1 MPAGSKDRSGDFIGA
16 RPEGADAALVLADG
30 EVFWGKGAGAPGIS
44 VGEVCFNTS
53 MTGYQ
58 EILTD
63 PSYAGQLISFTF
75 PHIGNVGVNPEDMES
90 KTPAAR
96 GIILREEIT
105 EPASWRAA
113 RHLDDWLKSIW
124 LTCVT
129 GVDTRRLTNRIRDGG
144 APNGALVYNPGGE
157 LEIEAAQAEAV
168 AWPPLRR
175 RDRHRGRLERHH
187 HRLQRGEDE
196 APACV
201 GRGATF

>member
-1 MPAGSKDRSGDFIGA
+1 M
-16 RPEGADAALVLADG
+16 LADG

-75 PHIGNVGVNPEDMES
+75 PHIGNVGVNPEDMET

-96 GIILREEIT
+96 GFILREEIT
-105 EPASWRAA
+105 EPANWRAA

-129 GVDTRRLTNRIRDGG
+129 GVDTRRLTHRIRDGG
-144 APNGALVYNPGGE
+144 APNGAGRFFTGSLTGLGLFRYPLTQQEASCLFRFGEFDVHVCPKADSMDGLLHAMTFLPVEPDMERQHGGGRCGRAPRPRTKK
-157 LEIEAAQAEAV
+157 IAE
-168 AWPPLRR
+168 
-175 RDRHRGRLERHH
+175 
-187 HRLQRGEDE
+187 
-196 APACV
+196 
-201 GRGATF
+201 